1 MNYIVEDDF
10 DFFNELNQNKPES
23 ILTPDESVSRCM
35 ISHEPLIVN
44 AITLSCKHSFN
55 YMPLYNELC
64 LHNNKQ
70 HIICPYCRSKAD
82 KLIPFIPLPG
92 VTKIY
97 GVNYPTKLSMPAP
110 KCAFI
115 LTSGIYKGLFC
126 EHNGIEY
133 DNGIFCSKH
142 IKLNTP
148 SLWTPEKEQLFKSK
162 SVLELKEMLKIK
174 GLRVGGLKKDLV
186 NRLFTN

>member
-10 DFFNELNQNKPES
+10 DFFKELNKHKSEN
-23 ILTPDESVSRCM
+23 ILAPVEDISRCL
-35 ISHEPLIVN
+35 ISHDPLTVN
-44 AITLSCKHSFN
+44 SITLSCKHTFN
-55 YMPLYNELC
+55 YIPLYNELC

-82 KLIPFIPLPG
+82 KLIPYIPLPD

-97 GVNYPTKLSMPAP
+97 GVNYPPKLSMPAP
-110 KCAFI
+110 KCSFI
-115 LTSGIYKGLFC
+115 ITMGIYKGLSC
-126 EHNGIEY
+126 AHNGIEY
-133 DNGIFCSKH
+133 YHGIFCNKH
-142 IKLNTP
+142 IKLNTAT
-148 SLWTPEKEQLFKSK
+148 LWTPEKEQLFKTK

-174 GLRVGGLKKDLV
+174 GLKVGGLKKDLV